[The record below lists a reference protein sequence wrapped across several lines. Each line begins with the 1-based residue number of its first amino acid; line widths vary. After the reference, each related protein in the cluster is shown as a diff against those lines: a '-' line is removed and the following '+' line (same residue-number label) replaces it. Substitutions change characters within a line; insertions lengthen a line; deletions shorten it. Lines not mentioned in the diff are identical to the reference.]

1 MPFIQTLI
9 IKFSVAFGV
18 FFAAI
23 LYFYKKGLSKYL
35 SNQFH
40 LLYLI
45 SLNKWY
51 VDEIYEKIFT
61 KQIFILGSFFWI
73 RGDQQS
79 IDAYGPDGISKL
91 INLSSK
97 IFSRLQSGFLYH
109 YVFVMLI
116 GLVIILSWFVY
127 Y

>member
-1 MPFIQTLI
+1 MEIQIYLYLKKTLLCL
-9 IKFSVAFGV
+9 KH
-18 FFAAI
+18 
-23 LYFYKKGLSKYL
+23 
-35 SNQFH
+35 NQEKLHFLNQIFH
-40 LLYLI
+40 LI

-61 KQIFILGSFFWI
+61 KQVFILGSFFWN
-73 RGDQQS
+73 RGDQKS

-91 INLSSK
+91 IKLSSK
-97 IFSRLQSGFLYH
+97 IFSRFQSGFLYH